1 MDMPNLTVRHTDRPT
16 PMVMAMGRTSPALC
30 SSAGGTAATIT
41 MITTTIMMDTTAMN
55 MAAADIGA
63 ATAAMGAGTAV
74 AVIIDFGLTP
84 GRRLVLPGPFVSR
97 DGLSRSLL

>member
-1 MDMPNLTVRHTDRPT
+1 M
-16 PMVMAMGRTSPALC
+16 
-30 SSAGGTAATIT
+30 IT